1 MIAAHARWRKLFFL
15 QSFFLA
21 ELFSCRAVTI
31 TRSRNKGETM
41 SRWKKL
47 FRAGDAESLPAAD
60 VTQFEPLARRRLSKM
75 AYDYV
80 RSGGGDEISM
90 RENRAG
96 FERLQLDPSVLVD
109 VSELDTRVNIFGSV
123 LESPIL
129 LAPVAYHRL
138 YHAEGEIGTARGAN
152 AAGAGMVISTFT
164 TTAIDEI
171 ARNTQQPIW
180 FQLYVQRD
188 REFTKDMV
196 QRAVASGCKAVCL
209 TVDTPV
215 LGNRYGQLSFGLPK
229 GMECLHLRG
238 LELKSVVF
246 RQGPPGQKGN
256 EIQGHK
262 TQRGG
267 IYDVLFD
274 PSFNWR
280 DLEWLR
286 SVAGVPVL
294 LKGVLSAE
302 DGRRAVERGADGVI
316 VSNHGGR
323 NLDTVPATIDA
334 LPRVVDAVAGRIPV
348 MLDSGIR
355 RGTDVLMA
363 LALGAKAVF
372 IGRPYVYGLAAGGA
386 RGVER
391 VISILRDELERAMA
405 LTGRRSIAEID
416 ASVLRREQGAAGRAL
431 RTPAAG
437 V

>member
-1 MIAAHARWRKLFFL
+1 M
-15 QSFFLA
+15 
-21 ELFSCRAVTI
+21 
-31 TRSRNKGETM
+31 G
-41 SRWKKL
+41 RWKKL
-47 FRAGDAESLPAAD
+47 LGSSSNESLPTAD
-60 VTQFEPLARRRLSKM
+60 VTQFEPLARKRLSQM

-80 RSGGGDEISM
+80 RSGGADEISM

-96 FERLQLDPSVLVD
+96 FGRLRLSPSVLVD
-109 VSELDTRVNIFGSV
+109 VSQIDTRINLFGGEF
-123 LESPIL
+123 ESPIL

-138 YHAEGEIGTARGAN
+138 YHPEGEVGTARGAS
-152 AAGAGMVISTFT
+152 AAGAGFVISTFT

-171 ARNTQQPIW
+171 ARNTQRPIW

-188 REFTKDMV
+188 RAFTKDMV

-229 GMECLHLRG
+229 ELECVHLRG
-238 LELKSVVF
+238 LTPSSPVA
-246 RQGPPGQKGN
+246 
-256 EIQGHK
+256 GHK
-262 TQRGG
+262 TQRAS
-267 IYDVLFD
+267 IYDTLFD
-274 PSFNWR
+274 PSFNWN

-302 DGRRAVERGADGVI
+302 DARLAVSCGADGVI

-334 LPRVVDAVAGRIPV
+334 LPRVVEAVAGRIPV

-372 IGRPYVYGLAAGGA
+372 IGRPYIYGLTLGGA
-386 RGVER
+386 KGVER

-416 ASVLRREQGAAGRAL
+416 STVLWREQGSAEKKAL
-431 RTPAAG
+431 RSPAAG
-437 V
+437 A

>member
-1 MIAAHARWRKLFFL
+1 VRSVKKANISTRRERPRK
-15 QSFFLA
+15 
-21 ELFSCRAVTI
+21 I
-31 TRSRNKGETM
+31 N
-41 SRWKKL
+41 
-47 FRAGDAESLPAAD
+47 LPSAD
-60 VTQFEPLARRRLSKM
+60 VMRFEPLARECLSKM

-80 RSGGGDEISM
+80 RSGGADEISM
-90 RENRAG
+90 RDNRAG
-96 FERLQLDPSVLVD
+96 FERLQLSPSVLVD
-109 VSELDTRVNIFGSV
+109 VSQIDTRVNLFGGEF
-123 LESPIL
+123 ESPIL

-138 YHAEGEIGTARGAN
+138 YHAEGETGTARGAS
-152 AAGAGMVISTFT
+152 AAGAGFVISTFT

-171 ARNTQQPIW
+171 ACNTQRPVW

-188 REFTKDMV
+188 RAFTKDMV

-229 GMECLHLRG
+229 ELECVHMRG
-238 LELKSVVF
+238 LTLS
-246 RQGPPGQKGN
+246 GA
-256 EIQGHK
+256 IAGHK
-262 TQRGG
+262 TQRAS
-267 IYDVLFD
+267 IYDTLFD
-274 PSFNWR
+274 PSFNWN

-286 SVAGVPVL
+286 SVAGVPVI
-294 LKGVLSAE
+294 LKGVLSAD
-302 DGRRAVERGADGVI
+302 DGRRAAERGADGVI

-334 LPRVVDAVAGRIPV
+334 LPRVVEAVAGRIPV

-372 IGRPYVYGLAAGGA
+372 IGRPYVYGLALGGA
-386 RGVER
+386 QGVER

-416 ASVLRREQGAAGRAL
+416 TSVLWATRDGAA
-431 RTPAAG
+431 AAKTRRLG
-437 V
+437 F

>member
-1 MIAAHARWRKLFFL
+1 MM
-15 QSFFLA
+15 
-21 ELFSCRAVTI
+21 
-31 TRSRNKGETM
+31 G
-41 SRWKKL
+41 RWKKL
-47 FRAGDAESLPAAD
+47 FRASDAESLPTAD

-80 RSGGGDEISM
+80 RSGGADEISM

-96 FERLQLDPSVLVD
+96 FGRLQLEPSVLVD
-109 VSELDTRVNIFGSV
+109 VSRIDTRVNLFGGEF
-123 LESPIL
+123 ESPIL

-138 YHAEGEIGTARGAN
+138 YNAEGEIGTARGAS
-152 AAGAGMVISTFT
+152 AAGAGFVISTFT
-164 TTAIDEI
+164 TTSIDEI

-188 REFTKDMV
+188 RAFTKDMV

-215 LGNRYGQLSFGLPK
+215 LGNRYGQLSFGLPE
-229 GMECLHLRG
+229 GMECVHLRG
-238 LELKSVVF
+238 LSLKTPAAAQVSHS
-246 RQGPPGQKGN
+246 
-256 EIQGHK
+256 HK
-262 TQRGG
+262 TQRAS
-267 IYDVLFD
+267 IYDTLFD
-274 PSFNWR
+274 PSFNWN

-286 SVAGVPVL
+286 SVAGVPVI

-302 DGRRAVERGADGVI
+302 DGRLAVSCGADGVI

-372 IGRPYVYGLAAGGA
+372 IGRPYIYGLALGGA
-386 RGVER
+386 KGVER

-416 ASVLRREQGAAGRAL
+416 ASVLRRATDAGAGKPVRS
-431 RTPAAG
+431 PAAG

>member
-1 MIAAHARWRKLFFL
+1 
-15 QSFFLA
+15 
-21 ELFSCRAVTI
+21 
-31 TRSRNKGETM
+31 M

-47 FRAGDAESLPAAD
+47 FRSSNTESLPTAD

-96 FERLQLDPSVLVD
+96 FERLQLEPSVLVD
-109 VSELDTRVNIFGSV
+109 VSEIDTRVNLFGSV
-123 LESPIL
+123 FESPIL

-138 YHAEGEIGTARGAN
+138 YHAEGEVGTARGAS
-152 AAGAGMVISTFT
+152 AAGAGFVISTFT
-164 TTAIDEI
+164 TTEIDEI
-171 ARNTQQPIW
+171 ARNTRQPIW

-196 QRAVASGCKAVCL
+196 QRAVASGCKAVCV

-229 GMECLHLRG
+229 GMECVHLRG
-238 LELKSVVF
+238 LELKSPVT
-246 RQGPPGQKGN
+246 
-256 EIQGHK
+256 GHK

-274 PSFNWR
+274 PSFNWN

-302 DGRRAVERGADGVI
+302 DGRLAVSCGADGVI

-386 RGVER
+386 KGVER
-391 VISILRDELERAMA
+391 VILILRDELERAMA
-405 LTGRRSIAEID
+405 LTGRRSIAEIN
-416 ASVLRREQGAAGRAL
+416 ASVLRQANNDAAGAGKAL
-431 RTPAAG
+431 RSPAAG

>member
-1 MIAAHARWRKLFFL
+1 
-15 QSFFLA
+15 
-21 ELFSCRAVTI
+21 
-31 TRSRNKGETM
+31 M

-47 FRAGDAESLPAAD
+47 FRSSSNESLPTAD
-60 VTQFEPLARRRLSKM
+60 VTRFEPLARRRLSQM

-80 RSGGGDEISM
+80 RSGGADEISM

-96 FERLQLDPSVLVD
+96 FGRLKLSPSVLVD
-109 VSELDTRVNIFGSV
+109 VSKIDTRVNLFGGEF
-123 LESPIL
+123 ESPIL

-138 YHAEGEIGTARGAN
+138 YHPEGEIGTARGAS
-152 AAGAGMVISTFT
+152 AAGAGFVISTFT

-171 ARNTQQPIW
+171 ARNTQRPIW

-229 GMECLHLRG
+229 ELECVHLRG
-238 LELKSVVF
+238 LTLS
-246 RQGPPGQKGN
+246 GPGVGQ
-256 EIQGHK
+256 ETQGHK
-262 TQRGG
+262 TQRGS
-267 IYDVLFD
+267 IYDTLFD
-274 PSFNWR
+274 PSFNWN

-294 LKGVLSAE
+294 IKGVLSPE
-302 DGRRAVERGADGVI
+302 DGKRAVERGADGVI

-334 LPRVVDAVAGRIPV
+334 LPRVVNAVAGRIPV

-372 IGRPYVYGLAAGGA
+372 IGRPYVYGLALGGA
-386 RGVER
+386 KGVER

-416 ASVLRREQGAAGRAL
+416 ASVLWREQGLAEAKAL
-431 RTPAAG
+431 RSPAAG
-437 V
+437 A

>member
-1 MIAAHARWRKLFFL
+1 
-15 QSFFLA
+15 
-21 ELFSCRAVTI
+21 
-31 TRSRNKGETM
+31 M

-47 FRAGDAESLPAAD
+47 FRSSNAESLPSAD
-60 VTQFEPLARRRLSKM
+60 VMRFEPLARPRLSQM

-80 RSGGGDEISM
+80 RSGGADEISM

-96 FERLQLDPSVLVD
+96 FERLQLEPRVLVD
-109 VSELDTRVNIFGSV
+109 VSQIDTRVNLFGGEF
-123 LESPIL
+123 ESPIL

-138 YHAEGEIGTARGAN
+138 YHAEGEIGTARGAS
-152 AAGAGMVISTFT
+152 AAGAGFVISTFT
-164 TTAIDEI
+164 TTTIDEI
-171 ARNTQQPIW
+171 ARNTQRPIW

-215 LGNRYGQLSFGLPK
+215 LGNRYGQLAFGLPK
-229 GMECLHLRG
+229 ELECVHLRG
-238 LELKSVVF
+238 LTLSGTAVSQVT
-246 RQGPPGQKGN
+246 RNQP
-256 EIQGHK
+256 IQGHK
-262 TQRGG
+262 TQRAS
-267 IYDVLFD
+267 IYDTLFD
-274 PSFNWR
+274 PSFNWN

-286 SVAGVPVL
+286 SVAGVPVIV
-294 LKGVLSAE
+294 KGVLSAE
-302 DGRRAVERGADGVI
+302 DGRLAVSCGADGVI

-323 NLDTVPATIDA
+323 NLDRVPATIDA

-372 IGRPYVYGLAAGGA
+372 IGRPYIYGLALGGA
-386 RGVER
+386 KGVER

-416 ASVLRREQGAAGRAL
+416 ATVLWREQGPAEKKAL
-431 RTPAAG
+431 RSPAAG
-437 V
+437 A

>member
-1 MIAAHARWRKLFFL
+1 
-15 QSFFLA
+15 
-21 ELFSCRAVTI
+21 
-31 TRSRNKGETM
+31 M
-41 SRWKKL
+41 SSWKKFL
-47 FRAGDAESLPAAD
+47 HRGSAEALPTAD
-60 VTQFEPLARRRLSKM
+60 VMRFEPLARKRLSKM

-80 RSGGGDEISM
+80 RSGGADEISM

-96 FERLQLDPSVLVD
+96 FERLKLSPSVLVD
-109 VSELDTRVNIFGSV
+109 VSRIDTRVNLFGSE
-123 LESPIL
+123 LESPIQ

-138 YHAEGEIGTARGAN
+138 YHPEGEVGTARGAS
-152 AAGAGMVISTFT
+152 AAGSAFVISSFT
-164 TTAIDEI
+164 TTSIEEI
-171 ARNTQQPIW
+171 ARNTQHPIW

-188 REFTKDMV
+188 RAFTKDMV

-229 GMECLHLRG
+229 ELECVHLRG
-238 LELKSVVF
+238 LALKS
-246 RQGPPGQKGN
+246 PSA
-256 EIQGHK
+256 IQGHK
-262 TQRGG
+262 TQRAG

-274 PSFNWR
+274 PSFNWN

-323 NLDTVPATIDA
+323 NLDNVPATIDA
-334 LPRVVDAVAGRIPV
+334 LPRVVEAVAGRIPV

-355 RGTDVLMA
+355 RGTDVMMA

-372 IGRPYVYGLAAGGA
+372 IGRPYIYGLALGGA
-386 RGVER
+386 KGVER

-416 ASVLRREQGAAGRAL
+416 ASILWRDQGSAQTKAL
-431 RTPAAG
+431 RSPAAG
-437 V
+437 A

>member
-1 MIAAHARWRKLFFL
+1 MSRWRKLF
-15 QSFFLA
+15 
-21 ELFSCRAVTI
+21 
-31 TRSRNKGETM
+31 RS
-41 SRWKKL
+41 S
-47 FRAGDAESLPAAD
+47 DAESLPTAD
-60 VTQFEPLARRRLSKM
+60 VTRFEPLARRRLSQM

-80 RSGGGDEISM
+80 RSGGADEISM
-90 RENRAG
+90 RENRAAFG
-96 FERLQLDPSVLVD
+96 RLRLSPSVLVD
-109 VSELDTRVNIFGSV
+109 VSQIVTRINLFGCEF
-123 LESPIL
+123 ESPIL

-138 YHAEGEIGTARGAN
+138 YHPEGEIGTARGAS
-152 AAGAGMVISTFT
+152 AAGAGLVISTFT

-171 ARNTQQPIW
+171 ARHAQHPIW

-229 GMECLHLRG
+229 ELECVHLRG
-238 LELKSVVF
+238 LGQGSVV
-246 RQGPPGQKGN
+246 PS
-256 EIQGHK
+256 HK
-262 TQRGG
+262 TQRKT
-267 IYDVLFD
+267 IYDTLFD
-274 PSFNWR
+274 PSFNWN

-286 SVAGVPVL
+286 SIAGVPVL
-294 LKGVLSAE
+294 VKGVLSAE

-334 LPRVVDAVAGRIPV
+334 LPRVVEAVSGRIPV

-386 RGVER
+386 KGVER

-416 ASVLRREQGAAGRAL
+416 ASVLWREQSGAEKKAL
-431 RTPAAG
+431 RSPAAG
-437 V
+437 A

>member
-1 MIAAHARWRKLFFL
+1 
-15 QSFFLA
+15 
-21 ELFSCRAVTI
+21 
-31 TRSRNKGETM
+31 M

-47 FRAGDAESLPAAD
+47 FRSSNAESLPTAD
-60 VTQFEPLARRRLSKM
+60 VTQFEPLARRRLSQM

-80 RSGGGDEISM
+80 RSGGADEISM

-96 FERLQLDPSVLVD
+96 FERLRLEPRVLVD
-109 VSELDTRVNIFGSV
+109 VSEIDTRVNLFGGEF
-123 LESPIL
+123 ESPIL

-138 YHAEGEIGTARGAN
+138 YHAEGEIGTARGAS
-152 AAGAGMVISTFT
+152 AAGAGFVISTFT

-171 ARNTQQPIW
+171 ARNTQRPIW

-229 GMECLHLRG
+229 GMECVHLRG
-238 LELKSVVF
+238 LTLSGAVA
-246 RQGPPGQKGN
+246 
-256 EIQGHK
+256 GHK
-262 TQRGG
+262 TQRAS
-267 IYDVLFD
+267 IYDTLFD
-274 PSFNWR
+274 PSFNWN

-302 DGRRAVERGADGVI
+302 DGRLAVSCGADGVI

-372 IGRPYVYGLAAGGA
+372 IGRPYVYGLAVGGA

-416 ASVLRREQGAAGRAL
+416 ATVLRRASDAGSVKAVRS
-431 RTPAAG
+431 PAAG

>member
-1 MIAAHARWRKLFFL
+1 MADTARNDHLT
-15 QSFFLA
+15 A
-21 ELFSCRAVTI
+21 EKTG
-31 TRSRNKGETM
+31 RSSYMRSVNKT
-41 SRWKKL
+41 
-47 FRAGDAESLPAAD
+47 DESAKQEQLREINLPTAD
-60 VTQFEPLARRRLSKM
+60 VTQFEPLARKRLSKM

-80 RSGGGDEISM
+80 RSGGADEISM

-96 FERLQLDPSVLVD
+96 FERLRLSPSVLVD
-109 VSELDTRVNIFGSV
+109 VSEINTRVNLFGGE

-138 YHAEGEIGTARGAN
+138 YHAEGEIGTARGAS
-152 AAGAGMVISTFT
+152 AAGAGFVVSTFT
-164 TTAIDEI
+164 TTAIDDI
-171 ARNTQQPIW
+171 ARNTQRPIW

-188 REFTKDMV
+188 RGFTKDMV

-229 GMECLHLRG
+229 ELECVHLRG
-238 LELKSVVF
+238 LTLS
-246 RQGPPGQKGN
+246 GPGVSQAT
-256 EIQGHK
+256 QGHK
-262 TQRGG
+262 TQRSS
-267 IYDVLFD
+267 IYDTLFD
-274 PSFNWR
+274 PSFNWN

-286 SVAGVPVL
+286 SVAGVPVI

-302 DGRRAVERGADGVI
+302 DGRLAVSCGADGVI

-334 LPRVVDAVAGRIPV
+334 LPRVVEAVAGRIPV

-355 RGTDVLMA
+355 RGTDVLAA

-372 IGRPYVYGLAAGGA
+372 IGRPYIYGLALGGA

-405 LTGRRSIAEID
+405 LTGRRSIEEID
-416 ASVLRREQGAAGRAL
+416 ATVLWRNDNNVLHQPVRHAPVGG
-431 RTPAAG
+431 
-437 V
+437 

>member
-1 MIAAHARWRKLFFL
+1 M
-15 QSFFLA
+15 
-21 ELFSCRAVTI
+21 
-31 TRSRNKGETM
+31 G
-41 SRWKKL
+41 RWKKV
-47 FRAGDAESLPAAD
+47 FRSSNDVSLPTAD
-60 VTQFEPLARRRLSKM
+60 VMRFEPLARQRLSQM

-96 FERLQLDPSVLVD
+96 FERLQLSPSVLVD
-109 VSELDTRVNIFGSV
+109 VSKIDTRVNLFGGEF
-123 LESPIL
+123 ESPIL

-138 YHAEGEIGTARGAN
+138 YHPEGEIGTARGAS
-152 AAGAGMVISTFT
+152 AAGTGFVISSFT
-164 TTAIDEI
+164 TTEIDEI
-171 ARNTQQPIW
+171 ARNTQRAIW

-188 REFTKDMV
+188 RGFTKEMV
-196 QRAVASGCKAVCL
+196 ERAVAAGCKAVCL

-229 GMECLHLRG
+229 ELECVHLRG
-238 LELKSVVF
+238 LALKT
-246 RQGPPGQKGN
+246 P
-256 EIQGHK
+256 ITGHK
-262 TQRGG
+262 TQRST

-274 PSFNWR
+274 PSFNWN

-286 SVAGVPVL
+286 SVAKVPVI

-334 LPRVVDAVAGRIPV
+334 LPRVVEAVAGRIPV

-355 RGTDVLMA
+355 RGTDVLAA

-386 RGVER
+386 QGVER

-416 ASVLRREQGAAGRAL
+416 ATVLWGHGPAEKKAL
-431 RTPAAG
+431 RSPAAG
-437 V
+437 A

>member
-1 MIAAHARWRKLFFL
+1 
-15 QSFFLA
+15 
-21 ELFSCRAVTI
+21 
-31 TRSRNKGETM
+31 M

-47 FRAGDAESLPAAD
+47 FRSSNTESLPTAD
-60 VTQFEPLARRRLSKM
+60 VTQFEPLARHRLSQM

-90 RENRAG
+90 RENRVA
-96 FERLQLDPSVLVD
+96 FERLQLEPSVLVD
-109 VSELDTRVNIFGSV
+109 VSEIDTRVNLFGSV
-123 LESPIL
+123 FESPIL

-138 YHAEGEIGTARGAN
+138 YHAEGEVGTARGAS
-152 AAGAGMVISTFT
+152 AAGAGFVISTFT
-164 TTAIDEI
+164 TTEIDEI
-171 ARNTQQPIW
+171 ARNTRQPIW

-196 QRAVASGCKAVCL
+196 QRAVASGCKAVCV

-229 GMECLHLRG
+229 GMECVHLRG
-238 LELKSVVF
+238 LELKSPVA
-246 RQGPPGQKGN
+246 
-256 EIQGHK
+256 GHK

-274 PSFNWR
+274 PSFNWN

-302 DGRRAVERGADGVI
+302 DGRLAVSCGADGVI

-386 RGVER
+386 KGVER
-391 VISILRDELERAMA
+391 VILILRDELERAMA

-416 ASVLRREQGAAGRAL
+416 ASVLRQANNDAAGAGKAL

>member
-1 MIAAHARWRKLFFL
+1 VSRWRNLLRSKN
-15 QSFFLA
+15 
-21 ELFSCRAVTI
+21 AV
-31 TRSRNKGETM
+31 
-41 SRWKKL
+41 
-47 FRAGDAESLPAAD
+47 SLPTAD
-60 VTQFEPLARRRLSKM
+60 LMRFEPLARRRLSQM

-96 FERLQLDPSVLVD
+96 FERLQLAPSILTD
-109 VSELDTRVNIFGSV
+109 VSQLDTRVNLFGGEF
-123 LESPIL
+123 ESPIL

-138 YHAEGEIGTARGAN
+138 YHRDGEVATARGAS

-164 TTAIDEI
+164 TTSIDEI
-171 ARNTQQPIW
+171 ARNTQRPIW

-188 REFTKDMV
+188 RAFTKDMV
-196 QRAVASGCKAVCL
+196 QRAVAAGCKAVCL

-215 LGNRYGQLSFGLPK
+215 LGCRYSQLSFGLPK
-229 GMECLHLRG
+229 NMECVHLRG
-238 LELKSVVF
+238 LG
-246 RQGPPGQKGN
+246 QGSSGPS
-256 EIQGHK
+256 HK
-262 TQRGG
+262 TQRRS
-267 IYDVLFD
+267 IYDTMFD
-274 PSFNWR
+274 PSFNWN

-286 SVAGVPVL
+286 SVAGVPVI

-334 LPRVVDAVAGRIPV
+334 LPRVVEAVAGRIPV

-355 RGTDVLMA
+355 RGTDVLAA
-363 LALGAKAVF
+363 LALGAKVVF

-386 RGVER
+386 QGVER
-391 VISILRDELERAMA
+391 VISILREELERAMA

-416 ASVLRREQGAAGRAL
+416 ESVLWRVQGSEEKRAL
-431 RTPAAG
+431 RSPAGA
-437 V
+437 

>member
-1 MIAAHARWRKLFFL
+1 VRSVKKANISTRRERPRK
-15 QSFFLA
+15 
-21 ELFSCRAVTI
+21 I
-31 TRSRNKGETM
+31 N
-41 SRWKKL
+41 
-47 FRAGDAESLPAAD
+47 LPSAD
-60 VTQFEPLARRRLSKM
+60 VMRFEPLARECLSKM

-80 RSGGGDEISM
+80 RSGGADEISM
-90 RENRAG
+90 RDNRAG
-96 FERLQLDPSVLVD
+96 FERLQLSPSVLVD
-109 VSELDTRVNIFGSV
+109 VSQIDTRVNLFGGEF
-123 LESPIL
+123 ESPIL

-138 YHAEGEIGTARGAN
+138 YHAEGETGTARGAS
-152 AAGAGMVISTFT
+152 AAGAGFVISTFT

-171 ARNTQQPIW
+171 ACNTQRPVW

-188 REFTKDMV
+188 RAFTKDMV

-229 GMECLHLRG
+229 ELECVHMRG
-238 LELKSVVF
+238 LTLS
-246 RQGPPGQKGN
+246 GA
-256 EIQGHK
+256 IAGHK
-262 TQRGG
+262 TQRAS
-267 IYDVLFD
+267 IYDTLFD
-274 PSFNWR
+274 PSFNWN

-286 SVAGVPVL
+286 AVAGVPVI

-302 DGRRAVERGADGVI
+302 DGRRAAERGADGVI

-334 LPRVVDAVAGRIPV
+334 LPRVVEAVAGRIPV

-372 IGRPYVYGLAAGGA
+372 IGRPYVYGLALGGA
-386 RGVER
+386 QGVER

-416 ASVLRREQGAAGRAL
+416 TSVLWATRDGAA
-431 RTPAAG
+431 AAKTRRLG
-437 V
+437 F

>member
-1 MIAAHARWRKLFFL
+1 M
-15 QSFFLA
+15 
-21 ELFSCRAVTI
+21 
-31 TRSRNKGETM
+31 RSVNKT
-41 SRWKKL
+41 
-47 FRAGDAESLPAAD
+47 DESAKQEQLREINLPTAD
-60 VTQFEPLARRRLSKM
+60 VTQFEPLARKRLSKM

-80 RSGGGDEISM
+80 RSGGADEISM

-96 FERLQLDPSVLVD
+96 FERLRLSPSVLVD
-109 VSELDTRVNIFGSV
+109 VSEINTRVNLFGGEF
-123 LESPIL
+123 ESPIL

-138 YHAEGEIGTARGAN
+138 YHAEGEIGTARGAS
-152 AAGAGMVISTFT
+152 AAGAGFVVSTFT
-164 TTAIDEI
+164 TTAIDDI
-171 ARNTQQPIW
+171 ARNTQRPIW

-188 REFTKDMV
+188 RGFTKDMV

-229 GMECLHLRG
+229 ELECVHLRG
-238 LELKSVVF
+238 LTLS
-246 RQGPPGQKGN
+246 GPGVSQAT
-256 EIQGHK
+256 QGHK
-262 TQRGG
+262 TQRSS
-267 IYDVLFD
+267 IYDTLFD
-274 PSFNWR
+274 PSFNWN

-286 SVAGVPVL
+286 SVAGVPVI

-302 DGRRAVERGADGVI
+302 DGRLAVSCGADGVI

-334 LPRVVDAVAGRIPV
+334 LPRVVEAVAGHIPV

-355 RGTDVLMA
+355 RGTDVLAA

-372 IGRPYVYGLAAGGA
+372 IGRPYIYGLALGGA

-405 LTGRRSIAEID
+405 LTGRRSIEEID
-416 ASVLRREQGAAGRAL
+416 ATVLWRNDNNVLHQPVRHAPVGG
-431 RTPAAG
+431 
-437 V
+437 